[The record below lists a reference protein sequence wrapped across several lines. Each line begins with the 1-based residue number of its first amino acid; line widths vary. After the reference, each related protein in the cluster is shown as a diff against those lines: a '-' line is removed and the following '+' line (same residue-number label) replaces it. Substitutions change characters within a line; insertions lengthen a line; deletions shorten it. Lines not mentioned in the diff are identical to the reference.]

1 MQLPRADLKPPL
13 AASLPILHPQRPRV
27 IKVNLPV
34 VGLAVIRRMLDIDV
48 DIRHDLA
55 HSADHHVVVDVGV
68 MREVHRGR
76 SMPEIAQIG
85 FLGPLED
92 AGSCRMSESPDW

>member
-68 MREVHRGR
+68 VREVHSSGQLSQHLVMKEVR
-76 SMPEIAQIG
+76 
-85 FLGPLED
+85 D
-92 AGSCRMSESPDW
+92 AITGS